1 MTVGKKLQNLL
12 RVIAD
17 GRKLNSLLLESLNGT
32 LQLDQLPFAERSPVG
47 GTEEEKYR
55 AVPPFQ

>member
-1 MTVGKKLQNLL
+1 MTVRKKLQNFL
-12 RVIAD
+12 RVVAD
-17 GRKLNSLLLESLNGT
+17 CRKFDALLLESLNGT

-55 AVPPFQ
+55 AVSPFQ